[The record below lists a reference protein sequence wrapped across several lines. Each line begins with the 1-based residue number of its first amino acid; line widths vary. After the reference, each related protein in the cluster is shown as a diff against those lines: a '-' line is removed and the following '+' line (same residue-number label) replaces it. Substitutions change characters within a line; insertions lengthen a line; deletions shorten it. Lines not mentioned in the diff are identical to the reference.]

1 LIIFVA
7 QYVCFDGFAG
17 TFMLSVQFATFVNK
31 TAVRAM
37 IAEIFVNAIV
47 TLFEVVKG
55 YIFIADGSSVEF
67 T

>member
-1 LIIFVA
+1 
-7 QYVCFDGFAG
+7 
-17 TFMLSVQFATFVNK
+17 MLSVQFATFVNK